1 MSYLSILRTA
11 QSKAI
16 FIKYLMINV
25 RRNWDKLQNEEIEK
39 KNCGKDLDR
48 TEQRIVTL
56 KKGRSGDKKDGV
68 RTLYMW
74 SRQ

>member
-1 MSYLSILRTA
+1 
-11 QSKAI
+11 
-16 FIKYLMINV
+16 MINV

-56 KKGRSGDKKDGV
+56 KKGRSGDKKDGHYTCGADSELLIGQLFK
-68 RTLYMW
+68 R
-74 SRQ
+74 

>member
-1 MSYLSILRTA
+1 
-11 QSKAI
+11 
-16 FIKYLMINV
+16 MINV

-56 KKGRSGDKKDGV
+56 KKGRSGDKKDG
-68 RTLYMW
+68 RYTCGADSELLIGQLFK
-74 SRQ
+74 R

>member
-1 MSYLSILRTA
+1 
-11 QSKAI
+11 
-16 FIKYLMINV
+16 MINV

-56 KKGRSGDKKDGV
+56 KKGRSGDKKDGAQ
-68 RTLYMW
+68 TLYMW